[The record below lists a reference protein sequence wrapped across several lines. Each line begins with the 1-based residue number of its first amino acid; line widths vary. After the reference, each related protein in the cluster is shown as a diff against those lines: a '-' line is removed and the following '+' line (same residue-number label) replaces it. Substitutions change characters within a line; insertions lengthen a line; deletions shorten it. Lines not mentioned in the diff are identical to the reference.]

1 MGSPEP
7 DVGPPGP
14 RDVVVVPHRPGPLI
28 VLDVR
33 RNRRGR
39 DDLDELI
46 DDLLPEVDEGPGW
59 FDAAVVALGLGL
71 LAWAWIATAPVF
83 VTVVGVVALFI
94 GCTLPVRAAW
104 RSVGRSRERRRLEA
118 LLDKGLPLDLSSPGP
133 ARLVGAYED
142 LLGLADRSVPA
153 SGDPAIAAAHGALL
167 EVASLLDGRAPGS
180 ERERGYV
187 DKRSAAVADL
197 VDALRE
203 LSSSGSEATP
213 RLPSAAH
220 PDAVVDARDE
230 LARITPFNS
239 VTHLEELVAETR
251 IRRRDRG

>member
-7 DVGPPGP
+7 DVGGPGS
-14 RDVVVVPHRPGPLI
+14 RALVVVPHRPGPLI

-59 FDAAVVALGLGL
+59 FDAAVFTLGVGL

-83 VTVVGVVALFI
+83 ATVVGVVALVI

-104 RSVGRSRERRRLEA
+104 RGIGSGRERRRLEA
-118 LLDKGLPLDLSSPGP
+118 LLDKGLPPDLSSPGP
-133 ARLVGAYED
+133 ARLVGAYAD
-142 LLGLADRSVPA
+142 LLGLADPSVPA

-180 ERERGYV
+180 ERERRYV
-187 DKRSAAVADL
+187 DKRAAAAADL

-203 LSSSGSEATP
+203 LSSSGSEPTAG
-213 RLPSAAH
+213 LPLAAH

-230 LARITPFNS
+230 LAAITPFNS
-239 VTHLEELVAETR
+239 VTHLEKLVAETG
-251 IRRRDRG
+251 IRRRDRR